1 MRKLLP
7 CFALLAMCVVGAA
20 AQQSKS
26 AHVLMPVDQIKWGAP
41 PPVLEKS
48 ASFAVLSGDPG
59 KAGLFVVRLRMP
71 AGYQIAPH
79 WHPTDEHVTVI
90 SGTFSV
96 GMGEKMD
103 KAALKSLPVGSYVLL
118 PAESRHFAV
127 ATTETIVQ
135 IEGPGPFVLNYVNPA
150 DDPSKRSK

>member
-1 MRKLLP
+1 MRKWLP
-7 CFALLAMCVVGAA
+7 CFALLAVCAVATG
-20 AQQSKS
+20 AQQTKS
-26 AHVLMPVDQIKWGAP
+26 AHVLMPAAQIKWGAP
-41 PPVLEKS
+41 PPVLDKS
-48 ASFAVLSGDPG
+48 ASFAVLAGDPG
-59 KAGLFVVRLRMP
+59 KPGIFVVRLKMP

-103 KAALKSLPVGSYVLL
+103 KAVLKSLPAGGYVLL
-118 PAESRHFAV
+118 PAEARHFAM

-150 DDPSKRSK
+150 DDPSKKSK

>member
-1 MRKLLP
+1 M
-7 CFALLAMCVVGAA
+7 
-20 AQQSKS
+20 
-26 AHVLMPVDQIKWGAP
+26 
-41 PPVLEKS
+41 
-48 ASFAVLSGDPG
+48 LSGDPG
-59 KAGLFVVRLRMP
+59 KPGIFVVRLRMP
-71 AGYQIAPH
+71 AGYRIAPH

-103 KAALKSLPVGSYVLL
+103 KAALKTLPVGGYVLL
-118 PAESRHFAV
+118 PAEARHFAM
-127 ATTETIVQ
+127 ATTAVIVQ